1 MNTEAQPQIVIV
13 SGLSGAGKST
23 ALKALEDMGFHCI
36 DNLPARLMN
45 DFANHVREDRELYRK
60 VALGIDA
67 RAPGLKLDDVPGW
80 LDGLR
85 ESGLNAQL
93 LFLGAD
99 DATLVKRFSK
109 TRRRHPLS
117 QDQRGLKSA
126 IAHERELLRPVAD
139 AADHV
144 IDTSTINIHQLTHET
159 WKCVARDSRDMTVV
173 LQSFGFSHGA
183 PTDVDFLFD
192 ARCLPN
198 PHWDKSLRPK
208 TGRDAGVAEWLQQE
222 PLVQKMGD
230 DILAYLKTWLPEF
243 ERVHRAFVTVGI
255 GCTGGRH
262 RSVYLAE
269 RLKRELSEDYPEVVL
284 HHRELSS

>member
-1 MNTEAQPQIVIV
+1 MNAAVDPHIVIV

-36 DNLPARLMN
+36 DNLPARLMGE
-45 DFANHVREDRELYRK
+45 FANQVRDDRELYRK

-80 LDGLR
+80 LDTLR

-93 LFLGAD
+93 LFLAAD
-99 DATLVKRFSK
+99 DDTLVKRFSK
-109 TRRRHPLS
+109 TRRRHPLA
-117 QDQRGLKSA
+117 QDQGGLKTA
-126 IAHERELLRPVAD
+126 IAHERELMRPVAD

-144 IDTSTINIHQLTHET
+144 IDTTRINIHQLTHEM
-159 WKCVARDSRDMTVV
+159 WKRVAQDSREMTVV

-208 TGRDAGVAEWLQQE
+208 TGRDDGVAAWLEQE
-222 PLVQKMGD
+222 PLVTQMGD
-230 DILAYLKTWLPEF
+230 DILAYLQRWLPEF
-243 ERVHRAFVTVGI
+243 ERVHRAFVTIGI

-269 RLKRELSEDYPEVVL
+269 RVKRELSRDFPEVVL